1 MKVIFLDIDG
11 VMNCQEE
18 MLALLEKNPKNRSDV
33 TLPSPTKCKLLK
45 QLVEATEAKIVLSS
59 SWRLNLIHIQN
70 IIDTFRPYGL
80 RLDGFTQDGVS
91 QSGFVDTKYENIKP
105 KYTRSC
111 FDSKAPNYEG
121 ICIEDRG
128 AEIAYWLIKHP
139 EVTNYVILDDES
151 SDIIDWHPNSL
162 VKTSLYSGLTEEDIL
177 KCIKILGGK
186 D

>member
-18 MLALLEKNPKNRSDV
+18 MLAMLEKNPKAHNGVD
-33 TLPSPTKCKLLK
+33 LPSPAKCKLLK
-45 QLVEATEAKIVLSS
+45 KLVDETGVEIVLSS

-70 IIDTFRPYGL
+70 IIDTFRSYGL
-80 RLDGFTQDGVS
+80 RLDGFTQDGVP
-91 QSGFVDTKYENIKP
+91 QSRFVDTKYENIKP
-105 KYTRSC
+105 KYTHNC

-139 EVTNYVILDDES
+139 EVSAYVVLDDEA
-151 SDIIDWHPNSL
+151 SDIIDWHPNNL
-162 VKTSLYSGLTEEDIL
+162 VKTSLYSGLTEKEVL
-177 KCIKILGGK
+177 KCIEILGGK
-186 D
+186 E